1 MRYLFTSVFALAFCF
16 ASAQKDF
23 IPLWPDGQ
31 IPYSLPHKGKEI
43 FEINQDSIPL
53 IRNVVT
59 PGLIPF
65 LAPAANNT
73 GMSVI
78 ICPGGAYIV
87 EAYDHEGIQ
96 VARQLNE
103 WGINAFVLRYRLPND
118 STMTEKK
125 WVPLTD
131 ALQAIR
137 LVRSKGGAWGINTHK
152 VGIMGFSAGGHL
164 AATVATHFDNRV
176 QDGFQTEEVRPDFAV
191 LCYPVISM
199 KEEYTHGWSK
209 YMLLGHDPAYKDV
222 LEFSNEAQ
230 VDAQTPPTFLIHTAD
245 DFVAVENSLLY
256 AAALARHDVPFAC
269 HILPKGGHGYGLGK
283 GNKDV
288 ESWVPAWKEWLFNLK

>member
-1 MRYLFTSVFALAFCF
+1 MRYLFTTAFALAFCF

-23 IPLWPDGQ
+23 IPLWPDGK
-31 IPYSLPHKGKEI
+31 IPYSLPHKGKET
-43 FEINQDSIPL
+43 FEVNQDSIAL

-65 LAPAANNT
+65 EVPYAR
-73 GMSVI
+73 MSVI

-96 VARQLNE
+96 VAHQLNE
-103 WGINAFVLRYRLPND
+103 WGISAYVLRYRLPND

-137 LVRSKGGAWGINTHK
+137 LVRSMDTLGRFPPNK

-164 AATVATHFDNRV
+164 AATVATHFDDREK
-176 QDGFQTEEVRPDFAV
+176 DGFFPEEVRPDFAV
-191 LCYPVISM
+191 LCYPVITM
-199 KEEYTHGWSK
+199 KEKYTHGWSK

-256 AAALARHDVPFAC
+256 AAALARHNVPFAC
-269 HILPKGGHGYGLGK
+269 HILPKGGHGYGLAK